1 MKQLTSYMVL
11 NMSGVNRVSY
21 TFDEIDDETGEVVS
35 TNNKGSFVA
44 VNPKLKG
51 FLTQTQ
57 NWLTDNKLSEE

>member
-44 VNPKLKG
+44 VNHELKG
-51 FLTQTQ
+51 LVTLTQK
-57 NWLTDNKLSEE
+57 WLTDNKLSEE